1 MLVGISSLFSPEL
14 LATIYAM
21 GHGDELV
28 LADAHFPGESRG
40 VEVIRAD
47 GLQIPNLLEAILPL
61 FALDT
66 HEDHSVFMMAPVDG
80 DTVDPKVEASYR
92 KVIDTHWP
100 NTPPI
105 EQVERFAF
113 YEQAQESFAIVQTGD
128 TRTYAN
134 IIIKKGV
141 TPVSS

>member
-28 LADAHFPGESRG
+28 LADAHFPGESQG

-47 GLQIPNLLEAILPL
+47 GLQIPDLLEAILPL

-80 DTVDPKVEASYR
+80 DTADPKVEASYR

-105 EQVERFAF
+105 SHVERFAF

-128 TRTYAN
+128 TKTYAN